1 MPTGKPPT
9 RRPRTSRRRVIRAG
23 CGARSRSRLRRRPRG
38 VECGLQRLGRGRRD
52 RQLRREKV
60 NGLLGGLLKT
70 VKERVTAALRAV
82 AEGAGRIGRAMADTV
97 RRARD
102 LVTRL
107 AKAAR
112 DLAVQVWKAAADRL
126 TRLWHTLKS
135 AAAAAI
141 RAAGALV
148 KKVAGALALVKEIL
162 KLFGNKLL
170 GFIMD
175 AVQDPQGKLVAPI
188 VEKARPLV
196 GGVPGK
202 ADQLAQ
208 QSAAQAGA
216 STAGPTA
223 QRAVVQRDAVAAPI
237 APPGE
242 TFWSGVWRHLKAAGD
257 NFLANW
263 AEILGKVVLDVL
275 LWVPMIVQEGPALWN
290 EVKSIFTGGGGVDR
304 LDHVLAA
311 LRHLV
316 SIVGGTLATIGVWG
330 LIIALCGGP
339 VAEGVALGIDG
350 ASIDH
355 RRRPQPR
362 PASSPRTRTA
372 RPVRASTRR
381 PGKSTWA
388 SSPAAASVRRSPWS
402 WSRWGSSRR
411 GWRRRSRRAGSL
423 PPRPP
428 RPRRP
433 PSRRSPCRARTSRRS
448 PARI

>member
-1 MPTGKPPT
+1 MWGK
-9 RRPRTSRRRVIRAG
+9 VKAAG
-23 CGARSRSRLRRRPRG
+23 SAAAHAVSSVASSAWAGAAAIVNSA
-38 VECGLQRLGRGRRD
+38 
-52 RQLRREKV
+52 REKV

-82 AEGAGRIGRAMADTV
+82 AEGAAGSGGRWRTPSTS
-97 RRARD
+97 
-102 LVTRL
+102 TRPGHPA

-242 TFWSGVWRHLKAAGD
+242 RSGRAC
-257 NFLANW
+257 
-263 AEILGKVVLDVL
+263 
-275 LWVPMIVQEGPALWN
+275 
-290 EVKSIFTGGGGVDR
+290 GV
-304 LDHVLAA
+304 
-311 LRHLV
+311 
-316 SIVGGTLATIGVWG
+316 T
-330 LIIALCGGP
+330 
-339 VAEGVALGIDG
+339 
-350 ASIDH
+350 
-355 RRRPQPR
+355 
-362 PASSPRTRTA
+362 
-372 RPVRASTRR
+372 
-381 PGKSTWA
+381 
-388 SSPAAASVRRSPWS
+388 
-402 WSRWGSSRR
+402 
-411 GWRRRSRRAGSL
+411 
-423 PPRPP
+423 
-428 RPRRP
+428 
-433 PSRRSPCRARTSRRS
+433 
-448 PARI
+448 